1 MKTKKSSGSFQQGK
15 QTEEN
20 GKLIRRV
27 FRPGRRLSA
36 AQKKRLD
43 AVAAMPD
50 ELIDY
55 SDIPPLPEDF
65 WKNAIRN
72 PYYKPV
78 KKQLTVRLDADLI
91 AWLRDAGKGYQ
102 TRINDILRR
111 EMLRER
117 LSILNAEP
125 TAKTS
130 LAGRKTRARATVSRP
145 ATTAAKRLR

>member
-1 MKTKKSSGSFQQGK
+1 MKTKKLSGSFQQGK
-15 QTEEN
+15 QTEAS
-20 GKLIRRV
+20 GKLIRRA
-27 FRPGRRLSA
+27 FRPGRPLSA

-55 SDIPPLPEDF
+55 SDIPPLTEDF

-102 TRINDILRR
+102 TRINGILRR

-117 LSILNAEP
+117 LAILNPEP
-125 TAKTS
+125 TAKTPLS
-130 LAGRKTRARATVSRP
+130 GRKRRARATVSRP